1 MSKKPCVSLF
11 LYILSSIMRL
21 YTSLLLIFIAGC
33 DIEKANTGNIQ
44 HDIVLDYLNGLLY
57 KGTAPIYYDKYEPL
71 IEPWRV
77 QCIEKAHVALEWVRT
92 EHKYEPSKRP
102 EWMDILQRNRRNDFG
117 ILNGICAYLAGM
129 EAHIIIKT
137 KGPEALMQILQERR
151 NGPTVV

>member
-1 MSKKPCVSLF
+1 M
-11 LYILSSIMRL
+11 
-21 YTSLLLIFIAGC
+21 IFITGC
-33 DIEKANTGNIQ
+33 DKEKANTGDIQ
-44 HDIVLDYLNGLLY
+44 HDIVLDYLNRVLY

-92 EHKYEPSKRP
+92 NHKYEPSKRP
-102 EWMDILQRNRRNDFG
+102 EWMENRRNDFG
-117 ILNGICAYLAGM
+117 ILSRICTYLAGM

-137 KGPEALMQILQERR
+137 KGPEALMQILKERR